1 MSVTGYII
9 NPKFPGAPSVFRRY
23 VSAPKVQFETSTQVP
38 PSVTSSTLPSYDPDD
53 YVFDELNTNEYPL
66 PGAAVGMVD
75 HDGPEFSVSIG
86 GQVKDNTQKS
96 SRALKN
102 LQSRIKIEDPF
113 DGTPSLAT
121 VKSKNLSKGE
131 TVYIIIETLNQQ

>member
-1 MSVTGYII
+1 M
-9 NPKFPGAPSVFRRY
+9 FRRY
-23 VSAPKVQFETSTQVP
+23 VSAPKVQFETSTKVSP
-38 PSVTSSTLPSYDPDD
+38 TVTSSTLPSYDPDD
-53 YVFDELNTNEYPL
+53 YVFDDLGTVDYPL

-75 HDGPEFSVSIG
+75 YDGPEYTVSIG
-86 GQVKDNTQKS
+86 GQQKDNSVKS
-96 SRALKN
+96 HRALNNIPANIPK
-102 LQSRIKIEDPF
+102 KPPPPIEIDDPF